1 MAANSTITFWPI
13 LGGLLVISIGGYC
26 VYQYFL
32 KNKGSKRNNTT
43 NDIPSKLKSKIKYFS
58 GSMNALRD
66 ITINPDLSLS
76 KVTFDNIK
84 QIIDV
89 QGTDEIKKWYF
100 NFEKDRNSWDIV
112 LYKDK
117 AREIMNLLIKCSIHS
132 YDEKEFVWDNESS
145 KKYNKLT
152 QVQPGQ
158 ACTVVAPYWIYNGD
172 IFEKGLVKAKQV

>member
-1 MAANSTITFWPI
+1 MATNSTIAFWSI

-26 VYQYFL
+26 VYQYFFR
-32 KNKGSKRNNTT
+32 NKEAKRN
-43 NDIPSKLKSKIKYFS
+43 DILSELKSKIKYFS

-89 QGTDEIKKWYF
+89 KGTDKIKKWYF
-100 NFEKDRNSWDIV
+100 NFEKDRKSWDIV

-117 AREIMNLLIKCSIHS
+117 AKEIMNILIRCGVRS
-132 YDEKEFVWDNESS
+132 YEEKEFVWDNESP
-145 KKYNKLT
+145 KKYNRLS

-158 ACTVVAPYWIYNGD
+158 ICSVIAPYWIYNGD
-172 IFEKGLVKAKQV
+172 IFEKGLVEAKSV